1 VKKLLL
7 STAMALGLY
16 ALVPAPSAHAQT
28 AGCGVNYV
36 PAVGINCANI
46 RAKTYSAAILKLVPA
61 ATPTDFFCISGSATK
76 AISVRRIEIG
86 ATGTGLTQPIYLN
99 HNLGLDT
106 GTAAVAATYG
116 PIAYPLNSANPA
128 ATAVVVAYNTTGGNP
143 TIGGTVTTIRSSII
157 LSALATTPVTN
168 PTLIWQFG
176 TSVDAY
182 SQGLDI
188 PSGATTE
195 QYCLNYVGG
204 TAPSTVNGYIEWTE
218 N

>member
-1 VKKLLL
+1 MKRLLL
-7 STAMALGLY
+7 ASALGLGLL
-16 ALVPAPSAHAQT
+16 APASAQVT
-28 AGCGVNYV
+28 VT
-36 PAVGINCANI
+36 PQVGLNVANLRIN
-46 RAKTYSAAILKLVPA
+46 TYSAAILKLVPA

-76 AISVRRIEIG
+76 QIHVRRIELG

-106 GTAAVAATYG
+106 GTTAVAATYG
-116 PIAYPLNSANPA
+116 PVAQPLRSSNPT
-128 ATAVVVAYNTTGGNP
+128 ATATVVAYNTTGGNP

-157 LSALATTPVTN
+157 ISALATTPVTV
-168 PTLIWQFG
+168 PTLSWQFG

-182 SQGLDI
+182 NQGLDI
-188 PSGATTE
+188 PAGATTE

-218 N
+218 E

>member
-1 VKKLLL
+1 MKKLLL
-7 STAMALGLY
+7 SSVLALGLY
-16 ALVPAPSAHAQT
+16 APAFTITPAHAV
-28 AGCGVNYV
+28 GCGVNFTPTIGV
-36 PAVGINCANI
+36 NCANV
-46 RAKTYSAAILKLVPA
+46 RVATYSAAILKLVPA

-76 AISVRRIEIG
+76 TIHVRRIELG
-86 ATGTGLTQPIYLN
+86 AVGTGLNQPIYLN

-116 PIAYPLNSANPA
+116 PIAYPMNSGNPA
-128 ATAVVVAYNTTGGNP
+128 ATATVVAYNTTGGNP

-168 PTLIWQFG
+168 PTLKWNFG
-176 TSVDAY
+176 TSIDAY
-182 SQGLDI
+182 DQGLDI

-218 N
+218 E